1 MLRQSEV
8 IITNCKKTC
17 KCIDCKNFQLTAI
30 YIIDDRN
37 PCNEMGIT
45 ILGMMCTH
53 YGVYDALKNDLKKA
67 KLRTDIV
74 YISDKE
80 EYTEYIDG

>member
-1 MLRQSEV
+1 
-8 IITNCKKTC
+8 
-17 KCIDCKNFQLTAI
+17 
-30 YIIDDRN
+30 
-37 PCNEMGIT
+37 MGIT